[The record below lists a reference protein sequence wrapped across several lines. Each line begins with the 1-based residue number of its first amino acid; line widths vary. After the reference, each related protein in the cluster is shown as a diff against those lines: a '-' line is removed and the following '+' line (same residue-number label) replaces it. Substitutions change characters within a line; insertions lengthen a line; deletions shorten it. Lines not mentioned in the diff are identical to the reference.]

1 MCGKNLLTKGGNYTV
16 CMTEIKSQ
24 SSNQDAFCNE
34 LSDQDFCKSGNKA
47 AFITKT
53 RIYKFWS
60 RIKAP

>member
-34 LSDQDFCKSGNKA
+34 LSDQDFCFYNILVKNQGSLK
-47 AFITKT
+47 
-53 RIYKFWS
+53 
-60 RIKAP
+60 IKIK